1 MTSGFL
7 TLGIGV
13 MSGLTITLLRHL
25 FPSFT
30 GEMAHL
36 FGVVVM
42 ACTPTIW
49 IGTNQ
54 QIFKD
59 FVSYI
64 RGDIAP
70 DNFENDLNG
79 GVWIGP

>member
-7 TLGIGV
+7 TLGIWA
-13 MSGLTITLLRHL
+13 MSGFTITLLRHL

-59 FVSYI
+59 FVSYCS
-64 RGDIAP
+64 RGDIST
-70 DNFENDLNG
+70 NNLENDFG
-79 GVWIGP
+79 GVWIGT

>member
-7 TLGIGV
+7 TLGIWA
-13 MSGLTITLLRHL
+13 MSGFTITLLRHL

-49 IGTNQ
+49 IARNQ
-54 QIFKD
+54 QILKD
-59 FVSYI
+59 FVSYF
-64 RGDIAP
+64 RGDISP
-70 DNFENDLNG
+70 DNPENELNG

>member
-7 TLGIGV
+7 TLGIWV
-13 MSGLTITLLRHL
+13 MSGLTVTLLRHL
-25 FPSFT
+25 LHIIPDDL
-30 GEMAHL
+30 AHL
-36 FGVVVM
+36 FALAVM

-49 IGTNQ
+49 IGRNQ
-54 QIFKD
+54 QILKD
-59 FVSYI
+59 FVSYF

-70 DNFENDLNG
+70 NNLENDFG